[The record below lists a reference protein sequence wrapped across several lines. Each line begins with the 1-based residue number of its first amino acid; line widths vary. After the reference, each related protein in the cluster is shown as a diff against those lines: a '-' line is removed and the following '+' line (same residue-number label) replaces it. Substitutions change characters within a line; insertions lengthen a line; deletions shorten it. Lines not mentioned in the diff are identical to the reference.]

1 MSSMAKAGRRPVP
14 VTVPNIHVSGS
25 QYVSCAILTP
35 DRGVSHLIPFRTF
48 LYPTTNPSTF
58 PSPTLSGFL
67 RYPPDFRTM
76 SENPETTPA
85 GGSLADRVTK
95 PDESKPTD
103 SSNVSAAPKE
113 DGASAP
119 AQGSANLE
127 EPDYTVAVKL
137 SDLQAD
143 PNNPLFSVKSFED
156 LGLDARI
163 LKGLSTMNFRKP
175 SKVQER
181 ALPLLMSNPPK
192 NLVGQ
197 SQSGTGKT
205 AAFVLNI
212 LSRLDLSTEQLQMT
226 PQALILAPTRELARQ
241 IVGVIQIMGQ
251 FLEGL
256 VIGTAVPADS
266 NARPSKMDCS
276 VVVGTPGTVQD
287 MIKKR
292 VMNPTGL
299 KVLVLDE
306 ADNMLDQ
313 QGLGDQCIRAKAMI
327 PRTVQIVLFS
337 ATFPAHV
344 YRYANKFAPA
354 ANEITLQHEELT
366 VDGIKQLYMD
376 CNTDEEKYQN
386 LVQLYG
392 LLTVGSSIIFVRTRA
407 SAVEIEK
414 RMVAEGHTVA
424 SLTGGVEGSQRDAVI
439 DSFRSGEAKVL
450 ITTNVLARGIDV
462 STVSLVVNYDIPE
475 EYSSGQRTNTPDYQT
490 YLHRIGR
497 TGRFGRI
504 GVAISFVSNRNEW
517 EMLRKIQEHFQC
529 VIDRIDTSD
538 WDEVEDM
545 IKKTIK
551 NTRAQA
557 DFVKSN

>member
-1 MSSMAKAGRRPVP
+1 MSSMAKAGRSPVH
-14 VTVPNIHVSGS
+14 VTVRNIHVACIGD
-25 QYVSCAILTP
+25 ILTSI
-35 DRGVSHLIPFRTF
+35 VCHLLSLRTF
-48 LYPTTNPSTF
+48 LYPTTTPPAFF
-58 PSPTLSGFL
+58 PSPILSGFL
-67 RYPPDFRTM
+67 EYPLDFCTM
-76 SENPETTPA
+76 SDNPETTPA
-85 GGSLADRVTK
+85 AGSLADRITK
-95 PDESKPTD
+95 PDEPKPTGP
-103 SSNVSAAPKE
+103 SNVSAAPKE

-119 AQGSANLE
+119 AQGSPDLE

-241 IVGVIQIMGQ
+241 IVGVIQVMGQ

-292 VMNPTGL
+292 IMNPTGL

-344 YRYANKFAPA
+344 YRYAGKFAPD

-366 VDGIKQLYMD
+366 VEGIKQLYMD
-376 CNTDEEKYQN
+376 CSSDEEKYQN

-407 SAVEIEK
+407 SATEIEK

-475 EYSSGQRTNTPDYQT
+475 EYSGGQRTNTPDFQT

-517 EMLRKIQEHFQC
+517 EMLRKIQDHFQC
-529 VIDRIDTSD
+529 TIDRIDTSD
-538 WDEVEDM
+538 WDEVEEM

-557 DFVKSN
+557 NFAQG

>member
-1 MSSMAKAGRRPVP
+1 MS
-14 VTVPNIHVSGS
+14 TE
-25 QYVSCAILTP
+25 T
-35 DRGVSHLIPFRTF
+35 
-48 LYPTTNPSTF
+48 
-58 PSPTLSGFL
+58 
-67 RYPPDFRTM
+67 
-76 SENPETTPA
+76 PETPSV

-95 PDESKPTD
+95 PDDTNPADATPV
-103 SSNVSAAPKE
+103 NNG
-113 DGASAP
+113 DGASGP
-119 AQGSANLE
+119 AQGSVDLE
-127 EPDYTVAVKL
+127 EPDYTVEVKL

-143 PNNPLFSVKSFED
+143 PDNPLFSIKTFED

-205 AAFVLNI
+205 AAFVLNV
-212 LSRLDLSTEQLQMT
+212 LSRLDLSDQMRLS

-241 IVGVIQIMGQ
+241 IVGVVQIMGQ
-251 FLEGL
+251 FLDGL
-256 VIGTAVPADS
+256 TIGTAVPADS
-266 NARPSKMDCS
+266 NARPTRMEAA

-292 VMNPTGL
+292 IMNPTTL

-327 PRTVQIVLFS
+327 PRDVQIVLFS

-344 YRYANKFAPA
+344 YRYAGKFAPG

-366 VDGIKQLYMD
+366 VEGIKQLYMD
-376 CNTDEEKYQN
+376 CASEEEKYQN

-392 LLTVGSSIIFVRTRA
+392 LLTVGSSIIFVRTRH
-407 SAVEIEK
+407 SAAEIER

-424 SLTGGVEGSQRDAVI
+424 SLTGGVEGSQRDAII
-439 DSFRSGEAKVL
+439 DSFRSGDAKVL

-475 EYSSGQRTNTPDYQT
+475 EYSSGQRTHTPDFQT

-504 GVAISFVSNRNEW
+504 GVAISFVSNRDEW
-517 EMLRKIQEHFQC
+517 EMLRKIQAHFSC
-529 VIDRIDTSD
+529 TIDRIDTSD
-538 WDEVEDM
+538 WDEVEEI

-557 DFVKSN
+557 GFNQ

>member
-1 MSSMAKAGRRPVP
+1 MTEAPEA
-14 VTVPNIHVSGS
+14 TS
-25 QYVSCAILTP
+25 QT
-35 DRGVSHLIPFRTF
+35 
-48 LYPTTNPSTF
+48 
-58 PSPTLSGFL
+58 
-67 RYPPDFRTM
+67 
-76 SENPETTPA
+76 
-85 GGSLADRVTK
+85 GGPLADRISK
-95 PDESKPTD
+95 PDAPPTD
-103 SSNVSAAPKE
+103 TNAESN
-113 DGASAP
+113 DGAGQEAV
-119 AQGSANLE
+119 GSELQ
-127 EPDYTVAVKL
+127 EPDYTVEVKL

-143 PNNPLFSVKSFED
+143 PNNPLFSVKTFND
-156 LGLDARI
+156 LGLDDRI
-163 LKGLSTMNFRKP
+163 LKGLSSMNFRQP

-212 LSRLDLSTEQLQMT
+212 LSRLELDTEVAQTT

-241 IVGVIQIMGQ
+241 IVGVIQVMGQ
-251 FLEGL
+251 FLDGMI
-256 VIGTAVPADS
+256 IGTAVPADS
-266 NARPSKMDCS
+266 ATRAESMTAS

-292 VMNPTGL
+292 RLNPSQL

-306 ADNMLDQ
+306 ADNMLDL
-313 QGLGDQCIRAKAMI
+313 QGMGDQCIRVKAMLPKTI
-327 PRTVQIVLFS
+327 QVVLFS

-344 YRYANKFAPA
+344 YRYATKFAPA
-354 ANEITLQHEELT
+354 ANEITLKHDELT

-376 CNTDEEKYQN
+376 CSNEEEKYSN

-392 LLTVGSSIIFVRTRA
+392 LLTVGSSIIFVRTRR
-407 SAVEIEK
+407 SAEEIEK

-424 SLTGGVEGSQRDAVI
+424 SLTGGIEGSQRDKVI
-439 DSFRSGEAKVL
+439 DAFRSGDAKVL

-462 STVSLVVNYDIPE
+462 STVSLVVNYDVPE
-475 EYSSGQRTNTPDYQT
+475 AYQAGTRTREPEYQT

-504 GVAISFVSNRNEW
+504 GVAITFVANREEW
-517 EMLRKIQEHFQC
+517 EMLRMIQEHFGC
-529 VIDRIDTSD
+529 TIDRIDTSD
-538 WDEVEDM
+538 WDEVEEM

-551 NTRAQA
+551 NSRAQA
-557 DFVKSN
+557 KFVTGQ